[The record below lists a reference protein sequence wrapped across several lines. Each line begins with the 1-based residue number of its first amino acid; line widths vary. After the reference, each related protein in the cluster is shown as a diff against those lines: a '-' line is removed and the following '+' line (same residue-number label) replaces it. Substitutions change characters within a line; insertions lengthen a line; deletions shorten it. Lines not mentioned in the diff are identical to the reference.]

1 VLDWLRTTH
10 RLNVVEFW
18 RCDGAGVGGVD
29 RAALL
34 VNNRQVIEGYRSIDI
49 ELLAPEYRS
58 TYYLT
63 VGHARTGGVNSANAT
78 AIGYYDNV

>member
-1 VLDWLRTTH
+1 
-10 RLNVVEFW
+10 
-18 RCDGAGVGGVD
+18 
-29 RAALL
+29 